1 MWLPACD
8 AVTATALPARA
19 AGEGEA
25 TLLLSALASVEHIL
39 RDARGLQHVVLRGNG
54 AAMQLL
60 IRGADVAA
68 EPVVLRFSVP
78 GLGAIGDACRD
89 LSRLRRILSPA
100 PPPLPL
106 PGWTPTR
113 LKLRDALIALD
124 GRAAG
129 ASHRDIAAVLHGS
142 AFVSANWELGLKE
155 RVRRH
160 LTRGLTLAGGGY
172 RALLRY

>member
-60 IRGADVAA
+60 IRGADAAA

-78 GLGAIGDACRD
+78 GL
-89 LSRLRRILSPA
+89 
-100 PPPLPL
+100 
-106 PGWTPTR
+106 
-113 LKLRDALIALD
+113 
-124 GRAAG
+124 G